1 MDKAWY
7 SYKGG
12 VYKGNSP
19 FFYDTKKIDW
29 VKKIEDNYPVIKKE
43 IEQFMQSQGAS
54 LQPYFN
60 SDLVNGVKSWK
71 FGDFYFWSIRND
83 EYCKQIPEFDK
94 IMNSIP
100 GFVTAGISVLSPNTD
115 IKAHYGDT
123 NTSIRGH
130 LGLSIPAA
138 YPVCGI
144 EVGNEQKGWEEG
156 KMLLF
161 CDAHLHRAWN
171 HSDTIR
177 YVLIIDVL
185 QEHFISQKKN
195 ICSNVLSLIALQKLE
210 YKFPVIR
217 KLPGFMRGIIRMMK
231 KTSIYMR
238 LK

>member
-1 MDKAWY
+1 MDKPWY

-12 VYKGNSP
+12 IYKGSSP
-19 FFYDTKKIDW
+19 YFYDPEKIDW
-29 VKKIEDNYPVIKKE
+29 VKKIEDNYPIVKKE

-60 SDLVNGVKSWK
+60 SDLVNTKQSWK
-71 FGDFYFWSIRND
+71 FGEFYFWSIRND

-94 IMNSIP
+94 ILSSIP
-100 GFVTAGISVLSPNTD
+100 GFVTAGISVLAAHTD

-130 LGLSIPAA
+130 LGLNIPAG
-138 YPVCGI
+138 YPMCGI
-144 EVGNEQKGWEEG
+144 QVGNEEKGWEEG

-185 QEHFISQKKN
+185 QKHFVSQKKN
-195 ICSNVLSLIALQKLE
+195 ICSNVLSLIGLQKLE

-217 KLPGFMRGIIRMMK
+217 KLPGFMRGVIRVMQK
-231 KTSIYMR
+231 ARIYIQ